1 MTRFAAAL
9 VGTLVLG
16 TTAHAGVEIGG
27 FAGLHIFSNTNG
39 LGVPDSSVNPMRAM
53 TSQKS
58 SAIFAARLGVF
69 FTDRLGIEIEGGV
82 IPTEPSATV
91 FDVLDI
97 VGRAQ
102 LVYKFAPPEKA
113 FVPFAVLGGGFMHV
127 GYTVNSDIIRK
138 ETDWMPHVGVGI
150 AYKTGGGWA
159 VRADARLIL
168 PPSSQGGITE
178 DYEVLLSLS
187 RAFGDKRPTPVVVEE
202 VKPKPDVD
210 TDGDGI
216 PDSKDKCPTE
226 AEDKDG
232 FQDEDGCPDPD
243 NDGDGIPDAKDK
255 CPNEAED
262 KDNFQDD
269 DGCPDPDN
277 DGDGIPDVADKC
289 PDQPET
295 KNGYQDEDG
304 CPDEIPAKLKAFTGS
319 IQGINFKTGDATL
332 TAQSSAILDK
342 AVAVLVEFKDIH
354 LEIDGHTDDVPLK
367 SKKFADNMALSQARA
382 ESVKAYFVKKGIDE
396 GRIEAKGFGD
406 TVPVEAPTGLTGG
419 KLNAA
424 RAKNRRVE
432 FKLIPSGAPVAT
444 PPATPATTT
453 PVMPAPAPAP
463 AAPAPAATAPAATA
477 PAAPAKK

>member
-16 TTAHAGVEIGG
+16 TTAAHASVEIGG
-27 FAGLHIFSNTNG
+27 FAGLHIFSSTNG
-39 LGVPDSSVNPMRAM
+39 LGVPDASVNPMRAA
-53 TSQKS
+53 TSLKN
-58 SAIFAARLGVF
+58 SAIFAARIGVF
-69 FTDRLGIEIEGGV
+69 FSDRLGVEVEAGA
-82 IPTEPSATV
+82 IPTEPSTTV
-91 FDVLDI
+91 FDVFDI

-102 LVYKFAPPEKA
+102 LVYKFVPPEKP
-113 FVPFAVLGGGFMHV
+113 FVPFAVIGGGFMHV
-127 GYTVNSDIIRK
+127 AYTVNSDIIRK
-138 ETDWMPHVGVGI
+138 ETDWMPHVGVGV

-159 VRADARLIL
+159 VRADARLLL

-187 RAFGDKRPTPVVVEE
+187 REFGGKRPAPEVVEE
-202 VKPKPDVD
+202 VKPKTADVD
-210 TDGDGI
+210 SDGDGI
-216 PDSKDKCPTE
+216 PDSKDKCPKE

-277 DGDGIPDVADKC
+277 DGDGIPDAADKC

-295 KNGYQDEDG
+295 KNGFQDEDG
-304 CPDEIPAKLKAFTGS
+304 CPDEIPEKLKAFTGT
-319 IQGINFKTGDATL
+319 IQGINFKTGEADLTPQLSAT
-332 TAQSSAILDK
+332 LDK
-342 AVAVLVEFKDIH
+342 AVAVLGEFKEIR
-354 LEIDGHTDDVPLK
+354 LEIQGHTDDVPLT
-367 SKKFADNMALSQARA
+367 SKKFADNQALSQARA
-382 ESVKAYFVKKGIDE
+382 ESVKAYFVKKGIDQ

-406 TVPVEAPTGLTGG
+406 TVPVEAPAGLTGG

-432 FKLIPSGAPVAT
+432 FKLIPSGAASVAT
-444 PPATPATTT
+444 PPAATPAPAPAT
-453 PVMPAPAPAP
+453 PPAAPAPAP
-463 AAPAPAATAPAATA
+463 A
-477 PAAPAKK
+477 KK

>member
-16 TTAHAGVEIGG
+16 TTAAHASVEIGG
-27 FAGLHIFSNTNG
+27 FAGLHLFSGTNG
-39 LGVPDSSVNPMRAM
+39 LGVPDASANPMRAE

-58 SAIFAARLGVF
+58 SAIFAARIGVF
-69 FTDRLGIEIEGGV
+69 FSDRLGIEVEGGV
-82 IPTEPSATV
+82 IPTEPSTTV

-102 LVYKFAPPEKA
+102 LVYKFVPPEKP
-113 FVPFAVLGGGFMHV
+113 FVPFAVIGGGFMHV
-127 GYTVNSDIIRK
+127 AYTVNSDIIRK
-138 ETDWMPHVGVGI
+138 ETDWMPHVGVGV
-150 AYKTGGGWA
+150 AYKTGGGWG
-159 VRADARLIL
+159 VRADARLLL

-187 RAFGDKRPTPVVVEE
+187 REFGGKRPTPEVVEE
-202 VKPKPDVD
+202 VKPKVDVD

-216 PDSKDKCPTE
+216 PDSKDKCPKE

-277 DGDGIPDVADKC
+277 DGDGIPDAADKC

-295 KNGYQDEDG
+295 KNGFQDEDG
-304 CPDEIPAKLKAFTGS
+304 CPDEIPEKLKAFTGT
-319 IQGINFKTGDATL
+319 IQGINFKTGDADL
-332 TAQSSAILDK
+332 TPQSSAILDK
-342 AVAVLVEFKDIH
+342 AVAVLAEFKDIR
-354 LEIDGHTDDVPLK
+354 LEVGGHTDDVPLK

-382 ESVKAYFVKKGIDE
+382 ESVKAYFVKKGIDA
-396 GRIEAKGFGD
+396 GRIEAKGYGD
-406 TVPVEAPTGLTGG
+406 TVPVEAPAGLTGG

-432 FKLIPSGAPVAT
+432 FKLIPSGTPAAATAPATPAAPATTAPATPAPAT
-444 PPATPATTT
+444 PPA
-453 PVMPAPAPAP
+453 APAPAP
-463 AAPAPAATAPAATA
+463 A
-477 PAAPAKK
+477 KK